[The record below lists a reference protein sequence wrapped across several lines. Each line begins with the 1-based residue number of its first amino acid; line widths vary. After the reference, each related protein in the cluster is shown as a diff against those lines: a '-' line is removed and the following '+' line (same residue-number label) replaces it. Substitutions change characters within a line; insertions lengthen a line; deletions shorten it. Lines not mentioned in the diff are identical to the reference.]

1 MFWRA
6 RRTVRDIA
14 GSKQHGAAGA
24 ASALPWIR
32 PLAAALLCLCGLNG
46 CKEENQLVTPP
57 PPQVSVAQPLQ
68 RPVTSYLEATGSAQA
83 HLTAD
88 IVARVGGVLNSV
100 EYADGAEAKR
110 GDLLFVI
117 DPVEYQARLQQ
128 AQSAVDA
135 TQAQLIQ
142 SDSELRRQST
152 LARQDWA
159 SQSTIEQA
167 RAQRDGLRAN
177 LVNQQAGVTL
187 ANISLGY
194 TRVTAPFDG
203 LVTAHLVSPGN
214 LVGISGPTK
223 LATIVQLDP
232 IYVNFNISEQ
242 DALRIRANLARRGA
256 TIRDLGTIPVEV
268 GLMNEEGYPHQGSL
282 DYAAPEIDTASG
294 TLAVRGV
301 LPNPGRRLL
310 PGNFL
315 RIRIPLGQPQTALLI
330 PDQALGTDQGGRYAL
345 VVNGDNAV
353 EQRSVRTGPL
363 IGSLRVIESGLGAE
377 DRVVVGRLQRAIP
390 GSKVAP
396 QPVQISP
403 GTASAALASP

>member
-1 MFWRA
+1 M
-6 RRTVRDIA
+6 VRDTT
-14 GSKQHGAAGA
+14 GSEQHAAAAAGA
-24 ASALPWIR
+24 ASALPWAR

-68 RPVTSYLEATGSAQA
+68 RPVTPYLEATGSAQA

-268 GLMNEEGYPHQGSL
+268 GLMDEEGYPHQGSL
-282 DYAAPEIDTASG
+282 DYAAPAIDTASG
-294 TLAVRGV
+294 TLAVRGI

-345 VVNGDNAV
+345 VVNGDNTV

-390 GSKVAP
+390 GSRVAP
-396 QPVQISP
+396 QPAQISP